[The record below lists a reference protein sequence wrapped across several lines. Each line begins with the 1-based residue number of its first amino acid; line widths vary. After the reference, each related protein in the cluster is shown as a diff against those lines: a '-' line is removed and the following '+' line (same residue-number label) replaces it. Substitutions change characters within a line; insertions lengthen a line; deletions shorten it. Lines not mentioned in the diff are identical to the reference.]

1 MISEGTTASVSLAV
15 TQQDTAMALGSG
27 DVAVLGTP
35 RVVALCEEAAV
46 AALAGSLPDGATSVG
61 TNISID
67 HLVATAV
74 GASVT
79 ARATV
84 TVVDGN
90 RIAFAVELRDG
101 GELAARGIHTRFVV
115 DRKRFENSYLTP
127 DT

>member
-1 MISEGTTASVSLAV
+1 MISEGTTASASLVV
-15 TQQDTAMALGSG
+15 TQQDTATALGSG

-67 HLVATAV
+67 HLTATAV

-90 RIAFAVELRDG
+90 RISFAVELRDG
-101 GELAARGIHTRFVV
+101 SELAARGTHTRFVV
-115 DRKRFENSYLTP
+115 DRKRFTESVGRST
-127 DT
+127 